1 MRWQRN
7 IPNKGIRKSSRK
19 RTKESNYNEEIEV
32 MIVKIL
38 NKLGRRMNEYSE
50 KFNKEFET
58 KTKSQ
63 IEFKNIVSWT
73 SLVV

>member
-1 MRWQRN
+1 
-7 IPNKGIRKSSRK
+7 
-19 RTKESNYNEEIEV
+19 

-63 IEFKNIVSWT
+63 TEFKNTVTWT

>member
-1 MRWQRN
+1 MTKEYSKQRN
-7 IPNKGIRKSSRK
+7 KKKLRK

-32 MIVKIL
+32 MIIL
-38 NKLGRRMNEYSE
+38 NKLGRRMNEHSE

-63 IEFKNIVSWT
+63 IEFKNIVTWT

>member
-1 MRWQRN
+1 
-7 IPNKGIRKSSRK
+7 
-19 RTKESNYNEEIEV
+19 

>member
-1 MRWQRN
+1 MTKEYSKQRN
-7 IPNKGIRKSSRK
+7 KKKLRK

-38 NKLGRRMNEYSE
+38 NKLGRRMNEHSE

-58 KTKSQ
+58 KTKRQ
-63 IEFKNIVSWT
+63 IEFKNIVTWT